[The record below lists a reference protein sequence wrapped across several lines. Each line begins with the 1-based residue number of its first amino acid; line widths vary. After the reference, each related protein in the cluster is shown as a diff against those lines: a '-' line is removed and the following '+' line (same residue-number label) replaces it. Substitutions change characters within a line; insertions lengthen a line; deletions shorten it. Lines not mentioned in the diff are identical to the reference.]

1 MYLVQFQSVTRSDF
15 PEKQPE
21 LIGCPHV
28 SNGIISVSG
37 IKPQEFPSASH
48 IAEGDQRG
56 LGLKLGSWVRVSIE
70 G

>member
-1 MYLVQFQSVTRSDF
+1 MTRSDF

-21 LIGCPHV
+21 VIGCPHV
-28 SNGIISVSG
+28 SNGIILVSG
-37 IKPQEFPSASH
+37 IKPQELPSASYVV
-48 IAEGDQRG
+48 EGDQRS